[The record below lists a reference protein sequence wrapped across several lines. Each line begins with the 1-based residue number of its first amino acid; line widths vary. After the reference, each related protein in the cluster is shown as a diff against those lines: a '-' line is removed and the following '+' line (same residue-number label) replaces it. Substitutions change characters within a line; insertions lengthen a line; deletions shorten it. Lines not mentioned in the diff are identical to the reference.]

1 MLFFTRTMLPAIAL
15 AAMLSTAQAQTATGS
30 EHEGHHPEGAAP
42 AAQSQPA
49 PAPPPGTQPGMN
61 MGGMMGGGMMGQKD
75 GQSGMMCGM
84 MGQKGAQAGMTQSGM
99 MGGGM
104 MGQQGGMGMPFEH
117 TEGRIAFLKAE
128 LWITDAQTAQW
139 NTLADAMRANAK
151 IHRTMH
157 EHMTK
162 GGMPSSWSE
171 RLTFQQKTLSS
182 RLDGLKA
189 LDAAYKSLY
198 AVMTED
204 QKKLAE
210 QLLSGPMGMM

>member
-1 MLFFTRTMLPAIAL
+1 MLFFTRLTLPAVAL

-49 PAPPPGTQPGMN
+49 PAPGAQPGMN

-84 MGQKGAQAGMTQSGM
+84 MGQKGGQPGM
-99 MGGGM
+99 MGGM
-104 MGQQGGMGMPFEH
+104 MGQHGGMGMPFEH

-128 LWITDAQTAQW
+128 LGITDAQTAQW
-139 NTLADAMRANAK
+139 NTLADALRANAK

-171 RLTFQQKTLSS
+171 RLTFQQKALSS

-189 LDAAYKSLY
+189 LDTAYKPLY
-198 AVMTED
+198 AVLTED

>member
-1 MLFFTRTMLPAIAL
+1 
-15 AAMLSTAQAQTATGS
+15 
-30 EHEGHHPEGAAP
+30 
-42 AAQSQPA
+42 
-49 PAPPPGTQPGMN
+49 
-61 MGGMMGGGMMGQKD
+61 
-75 GQSGMMCGM
+75 
-84 MGQKGAQAGMTQSGM
+84 
-99 MGGGM
+99 
-104 MGQQGGMGMPFEH
+104 MGMPFEH

-128 LWITDAQTAQW
+128 LGITDAQTAQW

-189 LDAAYKSLY
+189 LDAAYKPLY

>member
-1 MLFFTRTMLPAIAL
+1 MLFLTRLTLPAVAL
-15 AAMLSTAQAQTATGS
+15 AAILSTAQAQTATGS
-30 EHEGHHPEGAAP
+30 EHEGHHSEGAAP

-49 PAPPPGTQPGMN
+49 PAPTPGTQPGMN
-61 MGGMMGGGMMGQKD
+61 MGGMMGGGMMGH
-75 GQSGMMCGM
+75 
-84 MGQKGAQAGMTQSGM
+84 
-99 MGGGM
+99 
-104 MGQQGGMGMPFEH
+104 QGGMGMPFEH

-128 LWITDAQTAQW
+128 LGITDAQTAQW

-171 RLTFQQKTLSS
+171 RLTFQQKALSS

-189 LDAAYKSLY
+189 LDTAYKPLY

>member
-1 MLFFTRTMLPAIAL
+1 MLFFTRTMLPAFAL
-15 AAMLSTAQAQTATGS
+15 AAMLSTAQAQTPTGS
-30 EHEGHHPEGAAP
+30 EHDGHHPEGAAP

-49 PAPPPGTQPGMN
+49 PAPGAQPGMN

-84 MGQKGAQAGMTQSGM
+84 MDQKGGQPGMV
-99 MGGGM
+99 GGM
-104 MGQQGGMGMPFEH
+104 MGQHGGMGMPFEH

-128 LWITDAQTAQW
+128 LGITDAQTAQW

-189 LDAAYKSLY
+189 MEAAAKPLF
-198 AVMTED
+198 AVLTED

>member
-1 MLFFTRTMLPAIAL
+1 MLFFTRTMLPAFAL
-15 AAMLSTAQAQTATGS
+15 AAMLSTAQAQTPTGS
-30 EHEGHHPEGAAP
+30 EHDGHHPEGAAP

-49 PAPPPGTQPGMN
+49 PAPGAQPGMN
-61 MGGMMGGGMMGQKD
+61 MGGMMGGGMMGGGMMGQKD

-84 MGQKGAQAGMTQSGM
+84 MGQKGGQPAM
-99 MGGGM
+99 MGGM
-104 MGQQGGMGMPFEH
+104 MGQHGGMGMPFEH

-128 LWITDAQTAQW
+128 LGITDAQTAQW
-139 NTLADAMRANAK
+139 NTLADALRANAK
-151 IHRTMH
+151 IQRTMH

-171 RLTFQQKTLSS
+171 RLTFQQKALSS

-189 LDAAYKSLY
+189 LDAASKPLY
-198 AVMTED
+198 AVLTED